1 MAALTRA
8 APPTLTPPGHTSRP
22 AHPPTP
28 FSQPP
33 SPPTPSPAPARQPP
47 ISPSSAH
54 TSPHN
59 PQPSASTPLS
69 PSTPPPPPPGP
80 RVRGQG
86 TALVRQPFPLRRA
99 PSASSA
105 TPAAVGGQSRSPGSA
120 SPKPSSSTAA
130 AGLAGVKRVSGAS
143 LNGSAA
149 PRNSTT
155 SPPAASIVN
164 RDLRPTNLGGGA
176 AFGVPAPA
184 GSQQQRG
191 AAVASGAPAG
201 ARPSGLARSA
211 SSPHESQGAAPA
223 AAPFTRRLPP
233 PAQPP
238 PRDSPQD
245 ESPAVWSLPI
255 PQAVD
260 LAAAGRPVGPD
271 SHPGGAAASLP
282 SSGAG
287 PPSLP
292 PSFRRA
298 VAAYDE
304 AVAAGRQA
312 LLQEAEGS
320 GPAGAQSPQ
329 QHVASCGRSYVSRL
343 EARYGGGK
351 QQQQDVAAD
360 GMGEDPQTLLAAIVA
375 AQTWLMQALTEL
387 VSPGGISSGVSA
399 AEVQSLL
406 GDVGAAQ
413 LRLRLSSACL
423 APPRQARPAP
433 QPEGQQPPACS
444 GAAADA
450 DELKA
455 AERWRNRFL
464 RMLAGGAGHAGTRSS
479 DASGTAPFPTPMLR
493 PVGLWLP
500 DACWAALTQLPSQ
513 EPTPSPQAANT
524 RTASRSS
531 PLQRTWQQALPRA
544 DTHTR
549 DSADPDTGA
558 EGTGVSPVP
567 GAGAGAGSA
576 AQPLTYAQVLRC
588 GASAASAA
596 AHARSQLQLQWH
608 LCQLAWEGGPASRLV
623 PTHTDCS
630 RLQDSHMLRRHR
642 LNADQDAGTQ
652 PGSRSGIRSETR
664 SEASPGLSAGSGFQ
678 QRQRQRREGGGVE
691 ERDGSLREERWL
703 ARCRMAHM
711 LLVKGAWNRHCCVSQ
726 PVEDESPEER
736 Q

>member
-1 MAALTRA
+1 MKPQHDEEAAELQRLMLSMILFIGEVYVELAGHAAAARSVVQDMQGSATLLRSRSEKPGPRPQPWLA
-8 APPTLTPPGHTSRP
+8 APPT
-22 AHPPTP
+22 
-28 FSQPP
+28 
-33 SPPTPSPAPARQPP
+33 
-47 ISPSSAH
+47 
-54 TSPHN
+54 
-59 PQPSASTPLS
+59 
-69 PSTPPPPPPGP
+69 
-80 RVRGQG
+80 
-86 TALVRQPFPLRRA
+86 RR
-99 PSASSA
+99 ASSA
-105 TPAAVGGQSRSPGSA
+105 ALTPHAESRPRPTAAHLAQLCAHLPAQPSTLSLNPPQPLHTTSPPSGTPCPRPRHRPRAAALPSA
-120 SPKPSSSTAA
+120 QGALRLLRHPSSCGWPEPQPGLCLAQAQQQHSSCR
-130 AGLAGVKRVSGAS
+130 AGQRQACQRAS

-211 SSPHESQGAAPA
+211 SSPHESQAAAAA
-223 AAPFTRRLPP
+223 AAPFTRRLKPP
-233 PAQPP
+233 LHSRHP
-238 PRDSPQD
+238 
-245 ESPAVWSLPI
+245 
-255 PQAVD
+255 AVD

-343 EARYGGGK
+343 EARYGGGSSSSSK
-351 QQQQDVAAD
+351 MSQPAAW
-360 GMGEDPQTLLAAIVA
+360 EDPQTLLAAIVA
-375 AQTWLMQALTEL
+375 AQTWLMQRQGQPVPLPEW
-387 VSPGGISSGVSA
+387 
-399 AEVQSLL
+399 QSRLPA
-406 GDVGAAQ
+406 VGR
-413 LRLRLSSACL
+413 RLMM
-423 APPRQARPAP
+423 
-433 QPEGQQPPACS
+433 
-444 GAAADA
+444 
-450 DELKA
+450 LKA

-464 RMLAGGAGHAGTRSS
+464 RTLVGGTGHAAG
-479 DASGTAPFPTPMLR
+479 
-493 PVGLWLP
+493 
-500 DACWAALTQLPSQ
+500 
-513 EPTPSPQAANT
+513 
-524 RTASRSS
+524 SS
-531 PLQRTWQQALPRA
+531 PLQRTWQQALPCA
-544 DTHTR
+544 NTHTR
-549 DSADPDTGA
+549 DSADLNTGA
-558 EGTGVSPVP
+558 QGTGLSPVS
-567 GAGAGAGSA
+567 GAGVSSGTGAGSA
-576 AQPLTYAQVLRC
+576 ARPLTYAQVLRC

-608 LCQLAWEGGPASRLV
+608 LCQLAWEGGPASHLV
-623 PTHTDCS
+623 PTHQDCV
-630 RLQDSHMLRRHR
+630 RIQEHMLQQHR
-642 LNADQDAGTQ
+642 LDADQDAETK
-652 PGSRSGIRSETR
+652 PGSRSGIRSEMR
-664 SEASPGLSAGSGFQ
+664 SEASSGMRSGSGLRQ
-678 QRQRQRREGGGVE
+678 QQQQQQQQEVE